1 MLTREAFNALLKSL
15 EEPPPYILF
24 VFATTERHKV
34 PATILSRC
42 QQLDFRPVA
51 TEQIVHRL
59 LHIAGAE
66 GFALTAGAAGAV
78 ARAAQ
83 GSVRDALS
91 LLDQLRAFA
100 GGEVDEESVASVLG
114 VPRLE
119 SLVRLL
125 ETLANGD
132 ARAGLTVLRGELAAG
147 YDATVLFQEAGRML
161 QTLLHLVLDPGLE
174 PALTED
180 QRALLE
186 PLATSIGEAGLARML
201 GMWSEQEPLLQGA
214 ANRELAL
221 EVAALRLARWPDV
234 RRLEQVLA
242 GGGALAVPGSED
254 GGSSAAG
261 PGRSGGSRG
270 GPAPPARRRTG
281 GAGAA
286 PAVSAD
292 DPPAEGS
299 GRSGADLAAI
309 TRAAR
314 RDPQV
319 ELVLRVIG
327 GEIAGVAADR
337 DGGDRGAGGVGD
349 A

>member
-42 QQLDFRPVA
+42 QQLEFRPVP

-59 LHIAGAE
+59 LHIAGSE
-66 GFALTAGAAGAV
+66 GFALTAGAAAAV
-78 ARAAQ
+78 ARAAE

-100 GGEVDEESVASVLG
+100 SDEVDEESVAAVLG

-119 SLVRLL
+119 SLVRLVD
-125 ETLANGD
+125 TLAAGD
-132 ARAGLTVLRGELAAG
+132 ARAGLAVLRRELAAG

-161 QTLLHLVLDPGLE
+161 QTLLHLALDPGLE
-174 PALTED
+174 PALTDD
-180 QRALLE
+180 QRTLLE
-186 PLATSIGEAGLARML
+186 PLATSIGEPGLARML
-201 GMWSEQEPLLQGA
+201 GMWSEHEPLLQGA

-242 GGGALAVPGSED
+242 GGEGLAVPGSGGG
-254 GGSSAAG
+254 GGSPAG
-261 PGRSGGSRG
+261 PGSTGGSRG
-270 GPAPPARRRTG
+270 GPPPARRHAG
-281 GAGAA
+281 GEGDSPGAA
-286 PAVSAD
+286 RAEQSAGD
-292 DPPAEGS
+292 GS
-299 GRSGADLAAI
+299 RSGVDRAAI
-309 TRAAR
+309 AEAAR

-337 DGGDRGAGGVGD
+337 DVGDRGDRGRAD